1 MICLKA
7 GAKLRI
13 IFELTA
19 DYADFTVF
27 SGNKSRFCRF
37 YLIIICIICVICVI
51 CGYLEKRFCV
61 AGIGCSDTYRTGN
74 CRCYAFGS
82 DGYLHFFRLDACSVE
97 NDGEGDG

>member
-19 DYADFTVF
+19 DYADFTDF

-37 YLIIICIICVICVI
+37 YLIIICIICVI

>member
-37 YLIIICIICVICVI
+37 YLNNLYNLRNLRLFRKAV
-51 CGYLEKRFCV
+51 LR
-61 AGIGCSDTYRTGN
+61 
-74 CRCYAFGS
+74 CRHWV
-82 DGYLHFFRLDACSVE
+82 L
-97 NDGEGDG
+97 